1 MMIATEKS
9 ALLTIHATLA
19 TAAMMIILV
28 RAALLA
34 TRVQDVA
41 SAALLALRAQQSA
54 PAASLVPLDPI
65 L

>member
-34 TRVQDVA
+34 KRVQDVA
-41 SAALLALRAQQSA
+41 SALLRAQQSA